1 MVSSSLTLFEITN
14 PKILTLSLIYLTC
27 ENKLSLIYLTC
38 EYKLSSKLE
47 SQVYLTWLSKLEFMS
62 FVSNLKEQGPLV
74 EGLEINNFTSSD
86 TQRNCQKNLRNSG

>member
-74 EGLEINNFTSSD
+74 EGLEINNFTS
-86 TQRNCQKNLRNSG
+86 